1 MRSRSAAIELT
12 LLVVLVMALLLSS
25 LTWLTMHW
33 QSAWMLNEVQRGLS
47 LASDTLQSSLR
58 DSMMHNRRDQI
69 VDAIERVSR
78 DTGIRKIR
86 ILNHRGQVML
96 STAPDGLRDR
106 LGVTAPECNIC
117 HEDARDPTVVR
128 SLAVGTRTILEG
140 STLRA
145 FTPILA
151 EQGCVTAACHRQDAK
166 SGVLGVIDLGFSMS
180 EVQEILARNRLRMI
194 SAFLGAIIVGGV
206 LLWLAMAI
214 RFRRPMGDVLRG
226 IDSLS
231 NGDLRYRIP
240 IRTNDE
246 FGQLAKSF
254 NTMSRQLATMQEKL
268 IQSERLISMGKL
280 AGGVAHE
287 INNPLTGILSYAEDL
302 AEDAE
307 PSDPRRKDYEVIV
320 REALRCRQIVRSLL
334 DFARQDEPRPVRSHP
349 RVLIEKALDV
359 VIRQASFR
367 NIRFVRDMEE
377 DLPAIEVD
385 PLQIEQVIVN
395 LVVNAQQAMPRG
407 GKIIVGARAS
417 RDRRHVEFYVRDN
430 GVGIPAE
437 LRAQIFEP
445 FFSTKGG
452 KTSGL
457 GLSICLGIVQ
467 RHGGTIRLESET
479 GQETTFAFTL
489 PVVRDKEVL
498 E

>member
-166 SGVLGVIDLGFSMS
+166 SGPASSTSCDISRSFMLSSRVDLYCSRNTGSCGISRKEFTWYSAGRSGFLK
-180 EVQEILARNRLRMI
+180 EIRRMLT
-194 SAFLGAIIVGGV
+194 SAVC
-206 LLWLAMAI
+206 
-214 RFRRPMGDVLRG
+214 
-226 IDSLS
+226 SLS
-231 NGDLRYRIP
+231 
-240 IRTNDE
+240 
-246 FGQLAKSF
+246 
-254 NTMSRQLATMQEKL
+254 TM
-268 IQSERLISMGKL
+268 
-280 AGGVAHE
+280 
-287 INNPLTGILSYAEDL
+287 LS
-302 AEDAE
+302 
-307 PSDPRRKDYEVIV
+307 P
-320 REALRCRQIVRSLL
+320 
-334 DFARQDEPRPVRSHP
+334 
-349 RVLIEKALDV
+349 
-359 VIRQASFR
+359 
-367 NIRFVRDMEE
+367 M
-377 DLPAIEVD
+377 
-385 PLQIEQVIVN
+385 
-395 LVVNAQQAMPRG
+395 
-407 GKIIVGARAS
+407 
-417 RDRRHVEFYVRDN
+417 
-430 GVGIPAE
+430 
-437 LRAQIFEP
+437 
-445 FFSTKGG
+445 
-452 KTSGL
+452 
-457 GLSICLGIVQ
+457 
-467 RHGGTIRLESET
+467 
-479 GQETTFAFTL
+479 
-489 PVVRDKEVL
+489 
-498 E
+498 